1 LNKKGQKSAYFVQKN
16 DIFTQIKKIFVV
28 FI

>member
-16 DIFTQIKKIFVV
+16 DIFAQNPNIFVV